1 MVNFRPVLFVIGLVL
16 SKLAL
21 FMYVPTLVAFFT
33 GTGGFLDFGQAVLI
47 THLASFVCLSIGRTA
62 NFKLS
67 VRDMFLITSLVWSI
81 ASAFAALPFMFINHI
96 SFTDAYFETMS
107 GITTTGSTVLSGLD
121 NMAPSILLWR
131 SILQWLGGIGFIV
144 MAVAVL
150 PMLNVGGMKLFQT
163 ESSDWSDKSS
173 PRAKTV
179 AKNIVLVYLVLTGLC
194 LVGYLLTGMNLF
206 DAINHSFTTLSTGGY
221 STSDGSMNHFS
232 HGAHWVATI
241 FMFLGGLPF
250 LLFVSAMRKR
260 RLDALFKDAQ
270 VRGFTYLFLG
280 TSLVIS
286 VWLVM
291 HNGYAVTDALRVS
304 MFNIV
309 SVVTTTGFGLE
320 DFTAWGALPTTLFA
334 FLMMAGACSG
344 STSGGIKVFR
354 FQIAMTLL
362 NKQIMKLIHPS
373 GIFVQRYNQ
382 RPVNDDIVR
391 SVVAFGLMFFI
402 TIIAIAGGLSAMGL
416 DPITSISGSITAVA
430 NVGPGMGSII
440 GPTGNFAPLPDA
452 AKWLLSLGMLMGRLE
467 ILTLLVLFFPAFWRR

>member
-16 SKLAL
+16 SKIAL

-33 GTGGFLDFGQAVLI
+33 ATGGFLDFAQAVVI
-47 THLASFVCLSIGRTA
+47 THIAAFICLSIGRTA
-62 NFKLS
+62 HFKLS
-67 VRDMFLITSLVWSI
+67 VRDMFLITSLVWTI

-131 SILQWLGGIGFIV
+131 SILQWLGGVGFIV

-179 AKNIVLVYLVLTGLC
+179 AKNIVAVYLILTVLC
-194 LVGYLLTGMNLF
+194 LAGYLLTGMNLF

-232 HGAHWVATI
+232 KGAHWVATL

-250 LLFVSAMRKR
+250 LLFVSALRKR
-260 RLDALFKDAQ
+260 RLDALFRDAQ
-270 VRGFTYLFLG
+270 VKGFTFLFLG
-280 TSLVIS
+280 SSLV
-286 VWLVM
+286 VATWLVLR
-291 HNGYAVTDALRVS
+291 NGYTIADALRVA

-373 GIFVQRYNQ
+373 GIFVQRYNH

-416 DPITSISGSITAVA
+416 DPVTSISGSITAVA
-430 NVGPGMGSII
+430 NVGPGMGDVI

>member
-1 MVNFRPVLFVIGLVL
+1 MVNARPVAFVIGLVL

-33 GTGGFLDFGQAVLI
+33 GTDGFLDFGLAVAI
-47 THLASFVCLSIGRTA
+47 THLVAFLCLSIGRTK
-62 NFKLS
+62 NFHLS
-67 VRDMFLITSLVWSI
+67 VRDMFLITSLVWMI
-81 ASAFAALPFMFINHI
+81 TSAFAALPFVFINHI

-150 PMLNVGGMKLFQT
+150 PMLNVGGMRLFQT

-179 AKNIVLVYLVLTGLC
+179 AKNIVLVYLVLTALC
-194 LVGYLLTGMNLF
+194 LLGYLATGMSLF
-206 DAINHSFTTLSTGGY
+206 DGINHAFTTLSTGGY

-232 HGAHWVATI
+232 NGAHWVGTI

-250 LLFVSAMRKR
+250 LLFVSALTKR
-260 RLDALFKDAQ
+260 NLRVIINDAQ
-270 VRGFTYLFLG
+270 VRGFTYLFLVSS
-280 TSLVIS
+280 TIVAL
-286 VWLVM
+286 WLIIK
-291 HNGYAVTDALRVS
+291 NDYALSDAFRVA

-320 DFTAWGALPTTLFA
+320 DFTAWGALPSVIFV
-334 FLMMAGACSG
+334 FIMMVGACSG
-344 STSGGIKVFR
+344 STSGGIKIFR
-354 FQIAMTLL
+354 IQIAITLL
-362 NKQIMKLIHPS
+362 NKQMMKLIHPS
-373 GIFVQRYNQ
+373 GVFVQRYNH

-391 SVVAFGLMFFI
+391 SVVAFVLMFFV
-402 TIIAIAGGLSAMGL
+402 TIIVLAASLSAMGL
-416 DPITSISGSITAVA
+416 DPVTSISGAITAVA
-430 NVGPGMGSII
+430 NVGPGMGTII
-440 GPTGNFAPLPDA
+440 GPTGNFSSLPDA

>member
-16 SKLAL
+16 SKIAL
-21 FMYVPTLVAFFT
+21 FMYVPTLVAFFS
-33 GTGGFLDFGQAVLI
+33 GTSGFLEFGQAVLI
-47 THLASFVCLSIGRTA
+47 THLVAFICLSVGRTTR
-62 NFKLS
+62 FKLS
-67 VRDMFLITSLVWSI
+67 VRDMFLITSLVWTI
-81 ASAFAALPFMFINHI
+81 ASAFAALPFVFINHI

-121 NMAPSILLWR
+121 GMAPSILLWR

-150 PMLNVGGMKLFQT
+150 PMLNVGGMKLFHT

-179 AKNIVLVYLVLTGLC
+179 AKNIVLVYLTLTGLC
-194 LVGYLLTGMNLF
+194 LIGYMLTGMNLF
-206 DAINHSFTTLSTGGY
+206 EAINHSFTTLSTGGY

-232 HGAHWVATI
+232 NGAHWIATL

-250 LLFVSAMRKR
+250 LLFVSALRKR
-260 RLDALFKDAQ
+260 RLDELFKDAQ
-270 VRGFTYLFLG
+270 VRGFTILFLA
-280 TSLVIS
+280 SSVVISSWLVIRDGYS
-286 VWLVM
+286 VL
-291 HNGYAVTDALRVS
+291 DAMRVS

-362 NKQIMKLIHPS
+362 NKQMMKLIHPS
-373 GIFVQRYNQ
+373 GVFVQRYNH

-391 SVVAFGLMFFI
+391 SIIAFGLTFFI
-402 TIIAIAGGLSAMGL
+402 TIIVIAGALSAMGL
-416 DPITSISGSITAVA
+416 DPITSISGAITAVA
-430 NVGPGMGSII
+430 NVGPGMGAVI

-452 AKWLLSLGMLMGRLE
+452 AKWILSLGMLMGRLE

>member
-1 MVNFRPVLFVIGLVL
+1 MVNARPVAFVIGLVL

-33 GTGGFLDFGQAVLI
+33 GTDGFLDFGLAVAI
-47 THLASFVCLSIGRTA
+47 THLVAFLCLSIGRTK
-62 NFKLS
+62 NFHLS
-67 VRDMFLITSLVWSI
+67 VRDMFLITSLVWMI
-81 ASAFAALPFMFINHI
+81 TSAFAALPFVFINHI

-150 PMLNVGGMKLFQT
+150 PMLNVGGMRLFQT

-179 AKNIVLVYLVLTGLC
+179 AKNIVLVYLVLTALC
-194 LVGYLLTGMNLF
+194 LLGYLATGMSLF
-206 DAINHSFTTLSTGGY
+206 DGINHAFTTLSTGGY

-232 HGAHWVATI
+232 NGAHWVGTI

-250 LLFVSAMRKR
+250 LLFVSALTKR
-260 RLDALFKDAQ
+260 NLRVIINDAQ
-270 VRGFTYLFLG
+270 VRGFTYLFLVSS
-280 TSLVIS
+280 TIVAL
-286 VWLVM
+286 WLIIK
-291 HNGYAVTDALRVS
+291 NDYALSDAFRVA

-320 DFTAWGALPTTLFA
+320 DFTAWGALPSVIFV
-334 FLMMAGACSG
+334 FIMMVGACSG
-344 STSGGIKVFR
+344 STSGGIKIFR
-354 FQIAMTLL
+354 IQIAITLL
-362 NKQIMKLIHPS
+362 NKQMMKLIHPS
-373 GIFVQRYNQ
+373 GVFVQRYNH

-391 SVVAFGLMFFI
+391 SVVAFVLMFFV
-402 TIIAIAGGLSAMGL
+402 TIIVLAASLSAMGL
-416 DPITSISGSITAVA
+416 DPVTSISGAITAVA
-430 NVGPGMGSII
+430 NVGPGMGTVI
-440 GPTGNFAPLPDA
+440 GPTGNFSSLPDA